1 MAQKWTIITINPSRR
16 EVTMRNESGK
26 IMIVP
31 MGENFKDLGEQ
42 TRLINEAQEARAKQD
57 RLDLIKRVA
66 LGVVILILIAV
77 SIARR

>member
-16 EVTMRNESGK
+16 EVTMRNASGK
-26 IMIVP
+26 TMIVP

-42 TRLINEAQEARAKQD
+42 TRLVNEAQENRAKQD
-57 RLDLIKRVA
+57 KRELLKRIA